1 MPKKIVLGAS
11 IAKKAPQS
19 DRRNK
24 GVENR
29 NKLDIESS
37 QQNIPKTNAYSKAQL
52 LKKSKIY
59 EKLTKSSLDVDS
71 FAADNNH
78 SVHDDQTAKILA
90 ESSVDFQFKS
100 LSNLLSK
107 RNRSDSENS
116 SDSDDSQTS
125 SQVNSSLIITTSSVY
140 TTLY

>member
-1 MPKKIVLGAS
+1 
-11 IAKKAPQS
+11 AKKAPQP

-24 GVENR
+24 GVDNR

-59 EKLTKSSLDVDS
+59 EKLTKSSLDIDS
-71 FAADNNH
+71 FSPENKH
-78 SVHDDQTAKILA
+78 SSLDGQTAKILA
-90 ESSVDFQFKS
+90 ESSVDFQYKS
-100 LSNLLSK
+100 LNNLLSK

-116 SDSDDSQTS
+116 SDSDDSQAS
-125 SQVNSSLIITTSSVY
+125 SQVNSSMIITTSPVC
-140 TTLY
+140 TTL